1 MDRYDLQDI
10 ARIRLK
16 EARSLLKNGHYHGA
30 YYLAGYAVECAL
42 KACIAKNSEQYALPP
57 KVKIVQQ
64 IYSHNFEQLLTVAGL
79 SETFKKDR
87 DNNNDLEIN
96 WAIIQLWNPEKRYEK
111 SITKREAKD
120 IYSAISNR
128 QNGILR
134 WIRQHW

>member
-30 YYLAGYAVECAL
+30 YYLAGYAIECAL
-42 KACIAKNSEQYALPP
+42 KACIAKNSKKYAFPDL
-57 KVKIVQQ
+57 KTVRDS
-64 IYSHNFEQLLTVAGL
+64 YSHELMPLFKVAGL
-79 SETFKKDR
+79 WTTFEKDMR
-87 DNNNDLEIN
+87 NNNDLDIN
-96 WAIIQLWNPEKRYEK
+96 WITLKDWSPEKRYEK
-111 SITKREAKD
+111 SITEKEARG

-128 QNGILR
+128 QNGVLQ

>member
-30 YYLAGYAVECAL
+30 YYLAGYAIECAL
-42 KACIAKNSEQYALPP
+42 KACIAKNSRKYALPP
-57 KVKIVQQ
+57 KVNTVRQ
-64 IYSHNFEQLLTVAGL
+64 IYSHELIPLFKVAGL
-79 SETFKKDR
+79 WTTFEEGKK
-87 DNNNDLEIN
+87 NNNDLQIN
-96 WAIIQLWNPEKRYEK
+96 WTTVKDWGPESRYEK
-111 SITKREAKD
+111 SITEQDASG